1 MTYPI
6 IICEDDMV
14 QLQQFEVL
22 VNNYMLFHS
31 DPFEVA
37 FKAQSPDEVLKY
49 LQEYP
54 VTNGIY
60 FLDIDLNSD
69 LNGIDLAV
77 KIRKIDVQA
86 KIIFVTTHGEM
97 APLTFKRKVEALG
110 FIAKDQKP
118 EEFRQ
123 EFYDTLALAKERI
136 DRIMTTQKKCFAFSV
151 GNQIYH
157 INLDDVLFVETST
170 VPHRLDLYTRNG
182 KYEFYGNLN
191 DLEKKYSSLFRAN
204 RSCLANPQTI
214 SEADFSKRKMHFG
227 PELVRSF
234 SLGKSKKLRTLM

>member
-14 QLQQFEVL
+14 QLQQFEIL
-22 VNNYMLFHS
+22 VNNYILFHN

-37 FKAQSPDEVLKY
+37 FKTQSPDEVLEY

-54 VTNGIY
+54 TTNGIY
-60 FLDIDLNSD
+60 FLDIDLKNQ
-69 LNGIDLAV
+69 LTGIDLAV

-86 KIIFVTTHGEM
+86 KIIFVTTHDEM

-110 FIAKDQKP
+110 FITKDQEP
-118 EEFRQ
+118 EDFRQ
-123 EFYDTLALAKERI
+123 EFYDTLSLAKERI
-136 DRIMTTQKKCFAFSV
+136 DRIMTTQKRCFAFSV

-157 INLDDVLFVETST
+157 INLDDVLFIETST
-170 VPHRLDLYTRNG
+170 VPHRLDLYTRTG

-214 SEADFSKRKMHFG
+214 SEADFSKRKMYFG
-227 PELVRSF
+227 PELVRPF
-234 SLGKSKKLRTLM
+234 SLGKAKKLKTLM